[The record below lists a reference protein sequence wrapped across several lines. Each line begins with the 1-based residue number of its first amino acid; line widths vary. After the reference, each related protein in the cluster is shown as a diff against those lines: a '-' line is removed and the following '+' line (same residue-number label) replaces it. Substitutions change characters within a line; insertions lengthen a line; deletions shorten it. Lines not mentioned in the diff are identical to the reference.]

1 MENLMDTRVVAV
13 VAGGGA
19 VVAMEDIGK
28 GDIVTGAVVMAVDRA
43 AEDIDVVCGYVV
55 SSATGSDAYI
65 LVRRKCL

>member
-1 MENLMDTRVVAV
+1 MENLMDTRVVAA

-28 GDIVTGAVVMAVDRA
+28 GDIATGAVVMAVDHA
-43 AEDIDVVCGYVV
+43 AEDIDVVCQYVV

-65 LVRRKCL
+65 LVRLH